1 VSFPSVLE
9 PMTVQ
14 PAMNPR
20 VESQLQ
26 TKPHLE
32 SFDSGEECSLAHL
45 VQLYELLEIEDQEVD
60 RYVFDD
66 SCLHV
71 A

>member
-1 VSFPSVLE
+1 MSFPSVLE
-9 PMTVQ
+9 PMPVE
-14 PAMNPR
+14 PAVKPR
-20 VESQLQ
+20 VELQLQ

-32 SFDSGEECSLAHL
+32 SLDSGEECSFSHL
-45 VQLYELLEIEDQEVD
+45 VRLYELLEIEDQEVD

>member
-1 VSFPSVLE
+1 MPFPNVLE
-9 PMTVQ
+9 PKAPQ
-14 PAMNPR
+14 SAMKPR
-20 VESQLQ
+20 SELQVE

-32 SFDSGEECSLAHL
+32 SFDSGEEFSLAHL
-45 VQLYELLEIEDQEVD
+45 VHLYELLEIEDQEVD
-60 RYVFDD
+60 RCVFDD

>member
-9 PMTVQ
+9 AKSPQ
-14 PAMNPR
+14 PAVKPR
-20 VESQLQ
+20 MESQLQ